1 MNTFSGERDQ
11 TNVELLS
18 SVPRVLNELS
28 REYWLAIVT
37 NGALDA
43 QQQKIN
49 AVNLEWW
56 VDTIVIA
63 SHEVPPKPDP
73 ERFV

>member
-1 MNTFSGERDQ
+1 MNTFSGKRDQ
-11 TNVELLS
+11 TNVELFP
-18 SVPRVLNELS
+18 SVHRVLNELS

-49 AVNLEWW
+49 AVNLE
-56 VDTIVIA
+56 
-63 SHEVPPKPDP
+63 
-73 ERFV
+73 